1 MIRLKKCTGCDPAKI
16 ISNYDGPVGLKL
28 QQVFSAHGISNSTH
42 YEWRDVEISEI
53 DKSDY
58 EIVDDD

>member
-1 MIRLKKCTGCDPAKI
+1 
-16 ISNYDGPVGLKL
+16 
-28 QQVFSAHGISNSTH
+28 VFSAHGISNSTH